1 MIKCF
6 LLPWVIFFALL
17 GFLMM
22 PGFMTFAIALG
33 IVGGVIGGII
43 EVKQQNKKNKNRRLN
58 MMLDADAWN
67 F

>member
-17 GFLMM
+17 GVLMM

-58 MMLDADAWN
+58 MTLDADDWN